1 MAIGVKRISI
11 VNKEYPEVMDKSEV
25 ADFFRISVSSV
36 NAMMADDVIRPIPKV
51 PGVRFSTEKIMELK
65 DSGWTT
71 EADVKPLSSRERMQ
85 LQREIRQQKKIIDGL
100 NKTIEKMQAVLKSI
114 SREII
119 LFTTE
124 PANEK

>member
-1 MAIGVKRISI
+1 MAIGAKGTTI
-11 VNKEYPEVMDKSEV
+11 VDKKYPEVMDKSEV

-36 NAMMADDVIRPIPKV
+36 NAMMADHVIRSIPKV
-51 PGVRFSTEKIMELK
+51 PGVRFPTAKIMELK
-65 DSGWTT
+65 DSGWET
-71 EADVKPLSSRERMQ
+71 EDIKPLSSRERME
-85 LQREIRQQKKIIDGL
+85 LKREIRQQKEIIDGL
-100 NKTIEKMQAVLKSI
+100 NKTIGKMQAVMKSI

>member
-1 MAIGVKRISI
+1 MAIGAKGTTI
-11 VNKEYPEVMDKSEV
+11 VDKEYPEVMDKSEV

-36 NAMMADDVIRPIPKV
+36 NAMMAEDIIRPIPKV
-51 PGVRFSTEKIMELK
+51 PGVRFSTAKIMELK
-65 DSGWTT
+65 DSGWAT
-71 EADVKPLSSRERMQ
+71 EEDIKPLSSRERMQ

-100 NKTIEKMQAVLKSI
+100 NKTIGKMQAVLKSI